1 MTPAFYTGAMMRG
14 NEKGVPTEGGTDRS
28 LIPIEASSQTT
39 TQSLVDVA
47 TLSDYQ
53 NQNYQAATIN
63 DVADSP
69 VSNSNAPNFMGGT
82 EFLRP
87 RRIWIFCKS
96 INGLR

>member
-1 MTPAFYTGAMMRG
+1 MTPAFYTGAMMGG
-14 NEKGVPTEGGTDRS
+14 NEVLEYRKRVYV
-28 LIPIEASSQTT
+28 EASSQAT

-47 TLSDYQ
+47 ALSDYQ

-69 VSNSNAPNFMGGT
+69 VSNSNAPNFMGDT